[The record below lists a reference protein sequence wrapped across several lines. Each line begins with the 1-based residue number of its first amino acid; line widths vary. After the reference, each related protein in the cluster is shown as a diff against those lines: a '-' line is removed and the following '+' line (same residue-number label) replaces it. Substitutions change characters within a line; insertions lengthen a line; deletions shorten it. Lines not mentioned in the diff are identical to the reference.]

1 MTINFIIVEIDEAY
15 NNEEDGIVVNSTVE
29 SVKHINREATVL
41 EAPEFTILKKGDKV
55 ICHHNI
61 FRIRNGIKGQKVKS
75 NYNLED
81 NVYFIPLTE
90 VFMFKREQ
98 GWEAIRPYVFVEPI
112 PYTDK
117 NIDNVTIVRNK
128 NNSHKGNKKLRGIVK
143 YPNDDLIKSGVKVGD
158 EVVFSSHSQYEFNVE
173 GETLY
178 KMSTRDILAII

>member
-1 MTINFIIVEIDEAY
+1 MTINYIIVEIDEAY

-29 SVKHINREATVL
+29 SVRHINRIATVL
-41 EAPEFTILKKGDKV
+41 EAPDFTILKKGDKV

-61 FRIRNGIKGQKVKS
+61 FRIRNGIKGQKVRS

-81 NVYFIPLTE
+81 NVYFVPFTE
-90 VFMFKREQ
+90 VFMFKREEN
-98 GWEAIRPYVFVEPI
+98 WEAIRPYVFIKPA
-112 PYTDK
+112 YYNDK
-117 NIDNVTIVRNK
+117 KVDNITLVGNS
-128 NNSHKGNKKLRGIVK
+128 NNSHKGNKKLRGFVK
-143 YPNDDLIKSGVKVGD
+143 YPNDDITKSGVKVGD